1 MASQTLD
8 SSAQQNLQH
17 LGFVRYAPHPFLQPW
32 VQCYWKINSED
43 LRLTEEKLYPDGGTS
58 LIMDFA
64 QPTLPMYFNAIQAFH
79 KLPLSG
85 RLDRIGIRFHPGGAF
100 QLLGLDMGEL
110 VGREFCLQALGFER
124 PLVQEQ
130 LSEAINIQQRLQLI
144 DSWLLQESARSKAE
158 RGLVQRLL
166 PKLHHGNES
175 IADLSAQSALSRRQL
190 ERKFQQQVGL
200 TPIKLKQLM
209 RVKEARLLISQSP
222 ASSLTQIALD
232 TGFYD
237 QAHFIRQFQQVTQ
250 QTPGEYR
257 ARKMSQKYNSPI

>member
-1 MASQTLD
+1 MVSQALT
-8 SSAQQNLQH
+8 SSTQQNLQH

-32 VQCYWKINSED
+32 VQCYWKVSSQD
-43 LRLTEEKLYPDGGTS
+43 LVITEEKLYPDGGTS

-64 QPTLPMYFNAIQAFH
+64 QPTLPMHFNAIQTFH

-85 RLDRIGIRFHPGGAF
+85 TLDRIGIRFHPGGAY
-100 QLLGLDMGEL
+100 QLLGLDMWEL
-110 VGREFCLQALGFER
+110 VGREFCLQSLGFEC
-124 PLVQEQ
+124 PLLQEQ
-130 LSEAINIQQRLQLI
+130 LSEAMSLLQRLQLI
-144 DSWLLQESARSKAE
+144 DSWLQQESVRLKAE

-166 PKLHHGNES
+166 PVMSLGANS
-175 IADLSAQSALSRRQL
+175 IEDLSSQSALSRRQL

-200 TPIKLKQLM
+200 SPVKLKQLI
-209 RVKEARLLISQSP
+209 RIKQARLLISQSP

-237 QAHFIRQFQQVTQ
+237 QAHFIRQFQQITQ

-257 ARKMSQKYNSPI
+257 QRKMSQKYNSLD